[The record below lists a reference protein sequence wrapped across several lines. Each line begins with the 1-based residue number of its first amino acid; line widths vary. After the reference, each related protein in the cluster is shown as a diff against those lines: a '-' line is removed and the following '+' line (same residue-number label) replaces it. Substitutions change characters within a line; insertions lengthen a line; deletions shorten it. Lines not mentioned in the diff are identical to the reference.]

1 MKNKYKSLNVSY
13 KNNKFNI
20 KLLSNSFR
28 ELKAREVL
36 IKTKYSSINYKDALS
51 VTGKTKIIRKE
62 SLTPGLDFSGIVIDS
77 DSKKF
82 KKGDKVLATGAGLG
96 ETINGGF
103 SEFIYAPENILINIP
118 ENLTFQ
124 KSMQIGT
131 AGVTAAIAIDKMI
144 LNKQKSLKGPIAV
157 TGSSGG
163 VGSFAINI
171 LNNLGFETI
180 AMTRKAYMYSYLK
193 KIGATRIIQYE
204 KNSKKIF
211 LNNQIFAGAIDNLGG
226 EILDWLIKST
236 KENGNI
242 VSIGMAS
249 NPNLNTTVFPLI
261 MRGINILG
269 VSSTN
274 YKNSKRKYIWEKI
287 SKNYFPSH
295 LKTINTCC
303 INIEDIIEFSK
314 KTLSGKLHG
323 RIIIKFS

>member
-1 MKNKYKSLNVSY
+1 M
-13 KNNKFNI
+13 
-20 KLLSNSFR
+20 
-28 ELKAREVL
+28 
-36 IKTKYSSINYKDALS
+36 
-51 VTGKTKIIRKE
+51 
-62 SLTPGLDFSGIVIDS
+62 
-77 DSKKF
+77 
-82 KKGDKVLATGAGLG
+82 
-96 ETINGGF
+96 
-103 SEFIYAPENILINIP
+103 
-118 ENLTFQ
+118 
-124 KSMQIGT
+124 
-131 AGVTAAIAIDKMI
+131 
-144 LNKQKSLKGPIAV
+144 KGPVAV

-163 VGSFAINI
+163 FGSFAINI

-180 AMTRKAYMYSYLK
+180 AMTRKAYTYSYLK

-295 LKTINTCC
+295 LKTINTYC

-314 KTLSGKLHG
+314 KTLSGKLHDS
-323 RIIIKFS
+323 IIINFS